1 MGVNEIVD
9 KFNIGFFKNNTK
21 NTESF
26 DLNNIIQDPAFKD
39 FDRTMMEIG
48 GKEPYVPSPDD
59 YAKLEGFTYGE
70 NGEMIPTTIVME
82 GQFTARTFLDEE
94 GKWDT
99 KAENEFYRK
108 EETEYK
114 KEVISDWLQNQSYDL
129 RFEAKLMKAL
139 LAKTYE

>member
-1 MGVNEIVD
+1 VSREAYI
-9 KFNIGFFKNNTK
+9 
-21 NTESF
+21 
-26 DLNNIIQDPAFKD
+26 
-39 FDRTMMEIG
+39 
-48 GKEPYVPSPDD
+48 PSPDD

-70 NGEMIPTTIVME
+70 NGEQIPTTIVME
-82 GQFTARTFLDEE
+82 GQFSARTFLDEE
-94 GKWDT
+94 GKWDK

-108 EETEYK
+108 EEMEHK